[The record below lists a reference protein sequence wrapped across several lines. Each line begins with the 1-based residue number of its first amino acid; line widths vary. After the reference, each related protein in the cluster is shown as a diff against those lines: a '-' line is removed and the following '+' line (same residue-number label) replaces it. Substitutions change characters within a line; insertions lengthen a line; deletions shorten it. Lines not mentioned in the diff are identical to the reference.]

1 MDALEGDRRDR
12 AAQMTLLRRDDVDI
26 LRADDDVDRLVLF
39 KALVD
44 ALELS
49 AEEFDQIVVQ
59 HHAVENIGLADEVRD
74 ERVLGLVVDILRR
87 ADLLDF
93 ALVHDDNRVGH
104 GQRFFLI
111 VRDIDKRNAH
121 ALLDVLKLVLHI
133 LAQAK
138 VQSAQRLVEQQH
150 LRAVD
155 KRARDGDTLLLTA
168 GKGSDTPVFKAL
180 ETDDLQHLGHTVV
193 NLLLGELRQT
203 KTEGDVVVYVQM
215 REQRVSLEDGVDFSF
230 IGRHVV
236 DALSIKKHIAGRRRQ
251 KTTDNS

>member
-1 MDALEGDRRDR
+1 M
-12 AAQMTLLRRDDVDI
+12 
-26 LRADDDVDRLVLF
+26 
-39 KALVD
+39 
-44 ALELS
+44 
-49 AEEFDQIVVQ
+49 
-59 HHAVENIGLADEVRD
+59 
-74 ERVLGLVVDILRR
+74 
-87 ADLLDF
+87 
-93 ALVHDDNRVGH
+93 
-104 GQRFFLI
+104 
-111 VRDIDKRNAH
+111 RDIDKRNAH
-121 ALLDVLKLVLHI
+121 ALLDIFELVLHV

-168 GKGSDTPVFKAL
+168 GKGCDAPVFKAL
-180 ETDDLQHLGHTVV
+180 EADDLQHLGHTVV

-215 REQRVSLEDGVDFSF
+215 REQRVSLEDGVDFSL
-230 IGRHVV
+230 IGWHVV